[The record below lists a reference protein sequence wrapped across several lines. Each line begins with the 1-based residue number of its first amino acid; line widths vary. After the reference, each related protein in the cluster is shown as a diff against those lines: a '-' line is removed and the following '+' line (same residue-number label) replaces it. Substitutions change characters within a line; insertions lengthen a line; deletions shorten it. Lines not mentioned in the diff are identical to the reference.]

1 MKNPILLFLLFTISF
16 AGAQEKKWTLVECVN
31 YALENNISVQQ
42 SELDVNVAE
51 INKKDAFGNFL
62 PSLNASGSHSWNI
75 GLNQNITTGIL
86 ENLTTQFTSFG
97 VSSNIDIYAGL
108 QNINR
113 MHRSNLSVLA
123 GQYQLNKMKDDISLM
138 VANSFLQIL
147 FNKEQ
152 LKILN
157 AQHVVTSENLT
168 RTQELVD
175 AGVLPQGDL
184 LEIKATEATQQ
195 QQIIAAE
202 NNLFISKLALAQLLQ
217 IKDYKNFDIEDRDY
231 TIASEVVLEED
242 ATAIVE
248 KAKEVVNDVKIAQA
262 NTEIAEYDLKISKGA
277 LQPSLS
283 GFYSYSTRASYSDR
297 IVGSE
302 LDPDNPTRVIGVVEG
317 TGENVVTPNY
327 RGIVGGPADILDQFS
342 QNDGHNFG
350 LQLSIP
356 IFNGFSIGNN
366 VKRQKVNLERSKYLL
381 EQAEL
386 DLESKVY
393 QAYNDAK
400 NAKKAYEAA
409 VQTEEA
415 RQLAFDYARERYNVG
430 LSNAFDFNQSRAQ
443 FESAQ
448 AEAIRSKYD
457 FLFKLKVLE
466 YYFGIPITQM

>member
-366 VKRQKVNLERSKYLL
+366 VKRQK
-381 EQAEL
+381 
-386 DLESKVY
+386 
-393 QAYNDAK
+393 
-400 NAKKAYEAA
+400 
-409 VQTEEA
+409 
-415 RQLAFDYARERYNVG
+415 
-430 LSNAFDFNQSRAQ
+430 
-443 FESAQ
+443 
-448 AEAIRSKYD
+448 
-457 FLFKLKVLE
+457 
-466 YYFGIPITQM
+466 